1 MPPRTALYSSQN
13 PGGLFAIEDMS
24 LTTGS
29 RFYVHSGTGSDAAG
43 YGTSPDAP
51 CATIDY
57 AIAKCTASKGDI
69 IYVMPGHNENLGDA
83 QIAVDVIGVQ
93 IIGLGK
99 GSLRPRIDFDHANAS
114 IDISVSGCMLK
125 NLVLLPSVTAVLV
138 GIDVMAGA
146 LDTVLEDIE
155 ILPGE
160 DGAGVDEMVV
170 GIDMK
175 AGCTRTVVRRCKHLQ
190 HASVAGNVACVKLT
204 GASDDVLIED
214 CYLESLGA
222 ASVAPING
230 DTTLSTRVLIRRN
243 LLVSDTQPGIEL
255 LTATTG
261 VIADNS
267 IFSNLATIAAAI
279 AGNGGALACAQ
290 FRNEYIEVGP
300 ERGALIGTASADD

>member
-1 MPPRTALYSSQN
+1 MTRTALESRQN

-29 RFYVHSGTGSDAAG
+29 RFYVHSVTGSDAAG

-51 CATIDY
+51 VATIDY
-57 AIAKCTASKGDI
+57 AIGLCTASKGDI
-69 IYVMPGHNENLGDA
+69 IYVMPGHNEGLGSA

-99 GSLRPRIDFDHANAS
+99 GSLRPRIDFDNANAS
-114 IDISVSGCMLK
+114 IDISVSGCLLR
-125 NLVLLPSVTAVLV
+125 NLVLLPSVTGVLV

-160 DGAGVDEMVV
+160 DGGGVDEMIV
-170 GIDMK
+170 GIDIGV
-175 AGCTRTVVRRCKHLQ
+175 GCTRTAVRRVKHLQ
-190 HASVAGNVACVKLT
+190 HASVAHAIACVKLT

-214 CYLESLGA
+214 CYLECLGGA
-222 ASVAPING
+222 AVAPING

-267 IFSNLATIAAAI
+267 IFSNLASIAAAI
-279 AGNGGALACAQ
+279 AGNGGALGTAQ
-290 FRNEYIEVGP
+290 FRNEYVEVAP
-300 ERGALIGTASADD
+300 ERGALIGTASVDD